1 MTSTPYLGF
10 KHLADRLLALL
21 ALLLLLPLLLL
32 LALLVHW
39 RLGAPVFHVQE
50 RSGRHG
56 RPFRLFKFRS
66 LLPVGPGRCSDAER
80 MTPFGRRL
88 RASSLDEL
96 PQLLNVL
103 RGEMSL
109 VGPRPLPPAYLPLYS
124 PRQARRL
131 QLRPGLTGWAQ
142 VSGRNS
148 QRWRRRFAC
157 DVWYVRHCSLVLDL
171 LILVRTPLVVLGRR
185 GISAPNQAT
194 MAPFTGRG

>member
-1 MTSTPYLGF
+1 MTTVAYLRV

-21 ALLLLLPLLLL
+21 ALVLLLPLLLL
-32 LALLVHW
+32 LALLVRW
-39 RLGAPVFHVQE
+39 RLGAPVFFVQE

-56 RPFRLFKFRS
+56 RPFRLVKFRS
-66 LLPVGPGRCSDAER
+66 LLPLAPGRHSDAER

-124 PRQARRL
+124 ARQARRL

-148 QRWRRRFAC
+148 LSWRRRFAC
-157 DVWYVRHCSLVLDL
+157 DAWYVRHCSPVLDL
-171 LILVRTPLVVLGRR
+171 LILLRTPLVVLARR
-185 GISAPNQAT
+185 GISASDQAT
-194 MAPFTGRG
+194 MAPFTGRA

>member
-1 MTSTPYLGF
+1 MTPMPYLAV
-10 KHLADRLLALL
+10 KHLADRLVALV

-32 LALLVHW
+32 LALLVFW
-39 RLGAPVFHVQE
+39 RLGAPVFHLQE

-56 RPFRLFKFRS
+56 RPFRLVKFRS
-66 LLPVGPGRCSDAER
+66 LLPLGPGRSSDAER

-96 PQLLNVL
+96 PQLLNVM

-109 VGPRPLPPAYLPLYS
+109 VGPRPLPLAYLPLYS

-131 QLRPGLTGWAQ
+131 RLRPGLTGWAQ
-142 VSGRNS
+142 VRGRNNLS
-148 QRWRRRFAC
+148 WRRRFAC
-157 DVWYVRHCSLVLDL
+157 DVWYVRNCSMGLDL
-171 LILVRTPLVVLGRR
+171 LILLRTPLVVLGRR
-185 GISAPNQAT
+185 GISAPDQAT

>member
-1 MTSTPYLGF
+1 MTPMPYLAV
-10 KHLADRLLALL
+10 KHLADRLVALV

-32 LALLVHW
+32 LALLVFW

-56 RPFRLFKFRS
+56 RPFRLVKFRS
-66 LLPVGPGRCSDAER
+66 LLPLGPGRGSDAER

-96 PQLLNVL
+96 PQLLNVM

-109 VGPRPLPPAYLPLYS
+109 VGPRPLPLAYLPLYS

-131 QLRPGLTGWAQ
+131 RVRPGLTGWAQ
-142 VSGRNS
+142 VRGRNS
-148 QRWRRRFAC
+148 LSWRRRFAC
-157 DVWYVRHCSLVLDL
+157 DVWYVRHCSLGLDL
-171 LILVRTPLVVLGRR
+171 LILLRTPLVVLGRR
-185 GISAPNQAT
+185 GISAPDQAT